1 MNKKILGAVLGLSV
15 LMVSAAAYAHVDVA
29 VGIGVP
35 GYYAPQP
42 VYVAPP
48 VAVAYGYGGYG
59 GYRDEG
65 WREREWHR
73 REWRHEQW
81 RENHWRER
89 RGYGY

>member
-15 LMVSAAAYAHVDVA
+15 LMVSAAASAHVNVD

-48 VAVAYGYGGYG
+48 VVVGYGYG

-65 WREREWHR
+65 RRERQWRH
-73 REWRHEQW
+73 REWRHEAW
-81 RENHWRER
+81 RENHGRGDR

>member
-15 LMVSAAAYAHVDVA
+15 LMVSAAASAHVNVD

-48 VAVAYGYGGYG
+48 
-59 GYRDEG
+59 RLLS
-65 WREREWHR
+65 W
-73 REWRHEQW
+73 
-81 RENHWRER
+81 
-89 RGYGY
+89 